1 MKQASGF
8 TLLELLV
15 ALVVV
20 AILAAAVVSAFAT
33 GLKAWDRVQ
42 QQADYHQTAT
52 AILDTIG
59 ADLQRAWLGVGGK
72 GFFKLEQA
80 NAGGNS
86 SLAFTTLA
94 PVKDGGGLSQ
104 FVVVSYRLEGDQ
116 LLRSQQ
122 SLLALAE
129 ATPAEEIVVAEA
141 VGEFKLRAAGDDDWQ
156 EQWVVPSQTATVEE
170 ATTTES
176 SKILPKQVEI
186 NIFLTDT
193 ALGKSARLRTVAPID
208 MGHP

>member
-33 GLKAWDRVQ
+33 GMKAWDKVQ
-42 QQADYHQTAT
+42 QQADYHQTAA

-59 ADLQRAWLGVGGK
+59 ADLQRAWLGEGK
-72 GFFKLEQA
+72 GFFELERSG
-80 NAGGNS
+80 NADDS
-86 SLAFTTLA
+86 SLSFTTLA
-94 PVKDGGGLSQ
+94 PVKEGGGLSQ

-122 SLLALAE
+122 SLLELAE

-156 EQWVVPSQTATVEE
+156 ERWVVPSQTATVEA

-193 ALGKSARLRTVAPID
+193 ALGKSARLRTVAPIV